1 MWNLSA
7 EASVQRK
14 ILDQLMSVCS
24 PFAARAALPIV
35 SQVLDI
41 TASTDCIHYLAFGD
55 QLPGDM
61 RQRIA
66 ARTMHASVHRVR
78 PHLAQ
83 SQPHCNVPPLL
94 FAGLPPPAAIQ
105 AERPETS
112 PRLGSVEKLANLAR
126 ETAAACDYPASDAC
140 RDVAEASSN
149 LSLHVASRAGRTQLP
164 YSNCHT
170 FSLCLAVPLGA
181 AVFWW
186 LWTTFSHFLQ

>member
-1 MWNLSA
+1 MSA

-66 ARTMHASVHRVR
+66 ARTMHASVHRLR

-83 SQPHCNVPPLL
+83 SQPHGDVPPC
-94 FAGLPPPAAIQ
+94 LPPPVAIQ
-105 AERPETS
+105 TERPEPPS
-112 PRLGSVEKLANLAR
+112 RLGSVGTLANFAR
-126 ETAAACDYPASDAC
+126 ETAAACDAKAWDAC
-140 RDVAEASSN
+140 RDVPGAEASSN
-149 LSLHVASRAGRTQLP
+149 LSSHVASRAGRAQRL

-170 FSLCLAVPLGA
+170 FSLCLVVPL
-181 AVFWW
+181 VFWW
-186 LWTTFSHFLQ
+186 LWATFSHFLQ

>member
-1 MWNLSA
+1 MSA

-41 TASTDCIHYLAFGD
+41 IASTDCIHYLAFGD

-61 RQRIA
+61 RHRIA

-83 SQPHCNVPPLL
+83 SQPQCDVPPLL
-94 FAGLPPPAAIQ
+94 FAGLPPPVVIQ
-105 AERPETS
+105 ADRPETPS
-112 PRLGSVEKLANLAR
+112 RLASVEKLANLAR
-126 ETAAACDYPASDAC
+126 ETAAACDAY
-140 RDVAEASSN
+140 RDVPGVEASSN
-149 LSLHVASRAGRTQLP
+149 LSLHVASRAGRTQLL

-170 FSLCLAVPLGA
+170 FSLCLVVPLGA
-181 AVFWW
+181 AVFCW
-186 LWTTFSHFLQ
+186 LWTTL

>member
-41 TASTDCIHYLAFGD
+41 IASTDCIHYLAFGD

-105 AERPETS
+105 AERPETP

-126 ETAAACDYPASDAC
+126 ETAAACDAY
-140 RDVAEASSN
+140 RDVPGVEASSN
-149 LSLHVASRAGRTQLP
+149 LSLHVASRAGRTQLL

-170 FSLCLAVPLGA
+170 FSLCLVVPLGA
-181 AVFWW
+181 AVFCW
-186 LWTTFSHFLQ
+186 LWTTL